1 MDKNEL
7 NFNEINTK
15 RLKTIAANI
24 RKNIV
29 DTVYYANSGHPGG
42 SLSCTDILT
51 VLYFKHMR
59 IKEKEPKWVD
69 RDRFVLSK
77 GHCSPGLYSTLAQ
90 RGFFDIDDLKTFR
103 KTQSNLEGHPNMNY
117 VPGVDMSTGSLGQG
131 ISVACGMALAGKI
144 DKKDYR
150 VFAILGDGEI
160 EEGQV
165 WEALMSAAHYKLDNL
180 TIFLDNNG
188 LQIDGRIDEVMSPYP
203 IVDKLKAFGQNVIEI
218 DGNDIEEIDD
228 AINQAKKV
236 KGCPTVI
243 VAKTIKGKGVSFME
257 DQVGWHGK
265 APSLEQRD
273 IAIKELDKILSSL
286 EE

>member
-7 NFNEINTK
+7 K